1 MSENTDGKII
11 HSEVE
16 VSIDPNCTTAFM
28 TISEPAGGG
37 LDVTPEKA
45 MAAIRAKGIAF
56 GVIESAVS
64 EAVYFKKE
72 STFKPIE
79 DENGNVDYKNLG
91 LVRNIYHGTPIAKI
105 TPPTEGTPG
114 TDIMGKPV
122 AQKHGVRLNSAWARE
137 LSL

>member
-56 GVIESAVS
+56 GVIARSAKLWS
-64 EAVYFKKE
+64 
-72 STFKPIE
+72 
-79 DENGNVDYKNLG
+79 
-91 LVRNIYHGTPIAKI
+91 
-105 TPPTEGTPG
+105 
-114 TDIMGKPV
+114 
-122 AQKHGVRLNSAWARE
+122 SAAMARTSA
-137 LSL
+137 LRAGSLR

>member
-16 VSIDPNCTTAFM
+16 VSVDPNCTTAFM

-64 EAVYFKKE
+64 EAVEQRRYGENVCVARWKPPVNGVDGTIEYYFKKE

-79 DENGNVDYKNLG
+79 DE
-91 LVRNIYHGTPIAKI
+91 TWI
-105 TPPTEGTPG
+105 TRTWG
-114 TDIMGKPV
+114 
-122 AQKHGVRLNSAWARE
+122 
-137 LSL
+137 

>member
-1 MSENTDGKII
+1 MNGVDG
-11 HSEVE
+11 
-16 VSIDPNCTTAFM
+16 
-28 TISEPAGGG
+28 TIEY
-37 LDVTPEKA
+37 
-45 MAAIRAKGIAF
+45 
-56 GVIESAVS
+56 
-64 EAVYFKKE
+64 YFKKE

-114 TDIMGKPV
+114 TDIMGKSV
-122 AQKHGVRLNSAWARE
+122 AQKHGVPAK

>member
-45 MAAIRAKGIAF
+45 MAAIPR
-56 GVIESAVS
+56 
-64 EAVYFKKE
+64 
-72 STFKPIE
+72 
-79 DENGNVDYKNLG
+79 
-91 LVRNIYHGTPIAKI
+91 
-105 TPPTEGTPG
+105 
-114 TDIMGKPV
+114 
-122 AQKHGVRLNSAWARE
+122 
-137 LSL
+137 

>member
-56 GVIESAVS
+56 GVIESAS
-64 EAVYFKKE
+64 
-72 STFKPIE
+72 
-79 DENGNVDYKNLG
+79 
-91 LVRNIYHGTPIAKI
+91 AK
-105 TPPTEGTPG
+105 
-114 TDIMGKPV
+114 
-122 AQKHGVRLNSAWARE
+122 LWSSAAMARTSA
-137 LSL
+137 LRAGSLR